1 VPHHLPGTNTVVSEF
16 SKEYGIPFDATR
28 GGAETMYP
36 EYREKLKTMTI
47 PPARIFL
54 TKFEEE
60 HEETKAQKDPVT
72 EPAK

>member
-1 VPHHLPGTNTVVSEF
+1 MVNEF

-47 PPARIFL
+47 PPPRIFQ
-54 TKFEEE
+54 TKFGQE
-60 HEETKAQKDPVT
+60 HDETKAQKDAAK

>member
-1 VPHHLPGTNTVVSEF
+1 VTGFSDAYGVPFV
-16 SKEYGIPFDATR
+16 ATR

-47 PPARIFL
+47 PPPKTFIN
-54 TKFEEE
+54 KFAQE
-60 HEETKAQKDPVT
+60 HAGAETPKEAAK